1 MMCCTIIYEVVF
13 MKMKKVLFVLPIA
26 ISLVACGNDGNGG
39 SDPLSGEMFLHASGA
54 PSNLIGNTYSHYY
67 DESTGYVWEKNDG
80 VWFNKFV
87 KASSALYSKPN
98 KRSNRAIT
106 DEKRNEIINA
116 FAMSF
121 YSTNGTV
128 DVGCQYEG
136 SDYFWSFT
144 AAFSKQDICI
154 IPEWSVNPEDNII
167 EYYRI
172 DEEGKLYGKNEGGLY
187 ELIDNDNVYCVVP
200 HSCVETIV
208 YDNFLMYDDTFGNL
222 TGIIAGNL
230 DKFEYDE
237 AKDTYFASEIEI
249 SHGPITS
256 YYVHEPT
263 SDVMKFSYSFKL
275 SSDSSYVESAKF
287 TILDGVETA
296 GYIGMS
302 TTFTFSKIHS
312 TVITVS

>member
-1 MMCCTIIYEVVF
+1 
-13 MKMKKVLFVLPIA
+13 MKMKKVLFVLPIVM
-26 ISLVACGNDGNGG
+26 SLVACSNNGNGG
-39 SDPLSGEMFLHASGA
+39 SNPLTGETFLHASGA
-54 PSNLIGNTYSHYY
+54 PSNLIGNNYSHYY

-87 KASSALYSKPN
+87 KASSALYSKPK

-121 YSTNGTV
+121 YTTNGTV
-128 DVGCQYEG
+128 DVGCQNEG

-187 ELIDNDNVYCVVP
+187 ELIDNDNVYFVVP
-200 HSCVETIV
+200 HPCAETMG
-208 YDNFLMYDDTFGNL
+208 YDIFLIYDDTFGHL

-237 AKDTYFASEIEI
+237 ANGTYSASEIEI

-256 YYVHEPT
+256 YYVHEPA

-296 GYIGMS
+296 CYIGMS

-312 TVITVS
+312 TVITES